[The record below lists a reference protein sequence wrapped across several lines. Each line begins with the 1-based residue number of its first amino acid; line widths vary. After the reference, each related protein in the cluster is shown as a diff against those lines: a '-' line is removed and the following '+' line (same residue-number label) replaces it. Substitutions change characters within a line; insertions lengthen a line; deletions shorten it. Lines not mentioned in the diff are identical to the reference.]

1 MDWLILIM
9 LPAIGYTMLTE
20 KLEKEIK
27 EMAHGIKEGI
37 LDMADLFL
45 SGGIK

>member
-9 LPAIGYTMLTE
+9 LPAVAYTTPTE
-20 KLEKEIK
+20 ELENMIKEI
-27 EMAHGIKEGI
+27 AYGIKECI

-45 SGGIK
+45 SGGNK